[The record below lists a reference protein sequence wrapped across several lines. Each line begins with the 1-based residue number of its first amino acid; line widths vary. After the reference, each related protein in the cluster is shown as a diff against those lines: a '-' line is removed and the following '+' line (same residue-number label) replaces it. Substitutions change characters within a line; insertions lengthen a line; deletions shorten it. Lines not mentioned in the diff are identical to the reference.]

1 MTQHINPDEL
11 SKNSAFTNV
20 VVVTGP
26 LKTMY
31 IGGQDAVDAAGRIVG
46 KGDIRQ
52 QTERVLSN
60 LQAALKADGAAL
72 EHVVKWNVYI
82 VQGQPL
88 APAFEVFQ
96 RVWGRRPNPPAISLM
111 FALDAQLDAITAEG
125 WPARFARHKQLMQ
138 QVHNW
143 VKDAG
148 FDLFAEHGYRSPTV
162 TCVTNTRGIDVS
174 ALNKFLRQRHMLIS
188 NGYGALKDKT
198 FRIAHMGD
206 ATPGEVTTLLN
217 AISDFLKQK

>member
-26 LKTMY
+26 SKTMY

-46 KGDIRQ
+46 KGDIGQ

-60 LQAALKADGAAL
+60 LQAALKAGGAAL

-82 VQGQPL
+82 VQGQLL

-111 FALDAQLDAITAEG
+111 F
-125 WPARFARHKQLMQ
+125 
-138 QVHNW
+138 
-143 VKDAG
+143 
-148 FDLFAEHGYRSPTV
+148 
-162 TCVTNTRGIDVS
+162 VS
-174 ALNKFLRQRHMLIS
+174 ALAN
-188 NGYGALKDKT
+188 
-198 FRIAHMGD
+198 
-206 ATPGEVTTLLN
+206 P
-217 AISDFLKQK
+217 DFLVEMDAIAVIPQ